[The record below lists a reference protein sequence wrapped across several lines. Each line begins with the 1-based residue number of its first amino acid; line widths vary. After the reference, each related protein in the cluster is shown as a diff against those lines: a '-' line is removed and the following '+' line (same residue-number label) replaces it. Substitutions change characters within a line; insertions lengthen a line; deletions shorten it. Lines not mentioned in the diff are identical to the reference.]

1 MRGTVAGSAEAG
13 FSHALDFHARMGTEA
28 HAWPTTSSRRI
39 PGHYLARAI
48 QTLPDAS
55 TVIDTHMDAMID
67 VPGIGLVRVTAKRMK
82 HKRAKS
88 VHTSGRRRR
97 RSRWPAHENPARSG
111 VRSAPPALRLYPLP
125 SKTASLSTP
134 PCHAG

>member
-67 VPGIGLVRVTAKRMK
+67 VPGIGLVRVDCETDEAQ
-82 HKRAKS
+82 
-88 VHTSGRRRR
+88 
-97 RSRWPAHENPARSG
+97 ARE
-111 VRSAPPALRLYPLP
+111 VRSHFW
-125 SKTASLSTP
+125 TP
-134 PCHAG
+134 EKAVAVARP